1 MALQAVP
8 VESVTPEVFAE
19 VADRG
24 QMANIRATAARAREL
39 LAGRRVWNI
48 NSTASGG
55 GVAEM
60 LHVFLA
66 YARGGGIDAR
76 WLVIDATPAFFEV
89 TKRLHNRLHGA
100 SGDTGLLSQAESAVY
115 EE

>member
-19 VADRG
+19 VADPG
-24 QMANIRATAARAREL
+24 QLANIRATAARARQL
-39 LAGRRVWNI
+39 LEGRRGWNI

-60 LHVFLA
+60 LHVQLA
-66 YARGGGIDAR
+66 YAPGAGIDAR
-76 WLVIDATPAFFEV
+76 WLVIDATRAFFQV

-100 SGDTGLLSQAESAVY
+100 RGEAGLLSQT
-115 EE
+115 